1 MIEEI
6 EHTADWAIHVRGR
19 DLAELFTRAAQGMY
33 ALVTDLAGVRP
44 LVERK
49 VTLESFDAETLLVD
63 WLSELLWYTESEGL
77 VFSRFEVHEIMPT
90 RLQATV
96 RGEVVSDLEK
106 QIKAVTFHNLA
117 IRRTGEGYEVT
128 IVFDV

>member
-19 DLAELFTRAAQGMY
+19 NLAELFTRAAQGMY
-33 ALVTDLAGVRP
+33 ALVIDLARVRP

-49 VTLESFDAETLLVD
+49 VNLESFDAETLLVD

-77 VFSRFEVHEIMPT
+77 VFSQFEVHEITPT

-96 RGEVVSDLEK
+96 QGEVVSNLEK
-106 QIKAVTFHNLA
+106 QIKAVTFHNLV

>member
-33 ALVTDLAGVRP
+33 ALVTDLSKVRP

-49 VTLESFDAETLLVD
+49 VALESFDAETLLVD
-63 WLSELLWYTESEGL
+63 WLGELLWYTESEGL
-77 VFSRFEVHEIMPT
+77 VFSQFEVQEITPT
-90 RLQATV
+90 RLRATV

-117 IRRTGEGYEVT
+117 IHRTEEGYEVT

>member
-33 ALVTDLAGVRP
+33 ALVTDLSQVRP

-49 VTLESFDAETLLVD
+49 VALESFDAETLLVD
-63 WLSELLWYTESEGL
+63 WLGELLWYTESEGL
-77 VFSRFEVHEIMPT
+77 VFSRFEVQEITPT
-90 RLQATV
+90 RLQAIV

-117 IRRTGEGYEVT
+117 IHRTEEGYEVT

>member
-33 ALVTDLAGVRP
+33 ALVTDLSKVRP

-49 VTLESFDAETLLVD
+49 VALESFDAETLLVD
-63 WLSELLWYTESEGL
+63 WLGELLWYTESEGL
-77 VFSRFEVHEIMPT
+77 VFSQFEVQEITPT
-90 RLQATV
+90 RLQAIV

-117 IRRTGEGYEVT
+117 IHRTEEGYEVT